1 MTTARPDY
9 KLQSRVICPGSIIMK
24 FSFSSFG
31 IRFLFAVLLVFA
43 TYNPEGY
50 SYFHW
55 VKEVFPSITIEQAF
69 VTILLV
75 IAWVIFLRATLRSL
89 GIIGLTLASAF
100 FGILVFM
107 LIKWEWLSLDATKTM
122 SYVVE
127 ILIAMLLA
135 LGMSWS
141 HIRRRMSG
149 QADMDDVD
157 QD

>member
-1 MTTARPDY
+1 M
-9 KLQSRVICPGSIIMK
+9 IMK
-24 FSFSSFG
+24 FNFSSFS

-55 VKEVFPSITIEQAF
+55 VKDVFPSISIEQGF

-75 IAWVIFLRATLRSL
+75 IGWVIFLRATFRSL
-89 GIIGLTLASAF
+89 GLIGLTLAVTF
-100 FGILVFM
+100 FALFVFM
-107 LIKWEWLSLDATKTM
+107 LIKWEWLTLDATKTM

-127 ILIAMLLA
+127 ILIAVLLA

>member
-1 MTTARPDY
+1 
-9 KLQSRVICPGSIIMK
+9 MK
-24 FSFSSFG
+24 FNFSSFS

-55 VKEVFPSITIEQAF
+55 VKDVFPSISIEQGF

-75 IAWVIFLRATLRSL
+75 IGWVIFLRATFRSL
-89 GIIGLTLASAF
+89 GLIGLTLAVAF
-100 FGILVFM
+100 FALFVFM
-107 LIKWEWLSLDATKTM
+107 LVKWEWLTLDATKTM

-127 ILIAMLLA
+127 ILIAVLLA

>member
-1 MTTARPDY
+1 
-9 KLQSRVICPGSIIMK
+9 MK
-24 FSFSSFG
+24 FNFSSFS

-55 VKEVFPSITIEQAF
+55 VKDVFPSISIEQGF

-75 IAWVIFLRATLRSL
+75 IGWVIFLRATFRSL
-89 GIIGLTLASAF
+89 GLIGLTLAVTF
-100 FGILVFM
+100 FALFVFM
-107 LIKWEWLSLDATKTM
+107 LIKWEWLTLDATKTM

-127 ILIAMLLA
+127 ILIAVLLA